1 MLGTVV
7 DAGDSTVT
15 KTNILGGKTDNK
27 QTNEETN
34 HKDYNEFC
42 GEKQQ
47 GAVVEDN
54 GSERLFQMGWSSG
67 GSEAAG

>member
-1 MLGTVV
+1 MLGTVI

-27 QTNEETN
+27 QTN

-54 GSERLFQMGWSSG
+54 GSERLF
-67 GSEAAG
+67 